1 VRGETGRGVGLGV
14 VVVAVVAV
22 VACFALV
29 VFAWRWGV
37 IGKSGKGE
45 NKERVL
51 RRIERE
57 LRKKR
62 EEMNERG
69 GKETLS

>member
-1 VRGETGRGVGLGV
+1 MRGETRRGVGLGV
-14 VVVAVVAV
+14 VVVAV

-29 VFAWRWGV
+29 VFAWRWEV

-62 EEMNERG
+62 EEMDERG